1 LPKHTAVHSK
11 YLSILNKA
19 HRSLKTKLLLLTY
32 KNLSPETSNQQLE
45 IRNLQSCIMTNN
57 KLKIFNDPV
66 YGFINVPD
74 ASIFD
79 LIETP
84 FFQRLRNIK
93 QLGLTHFV
101 YPGALH
107 TRFHHAMG
115 AMYLMGQAIELLRF
129 KGHVISAGEALAAT
143 QAILLHDIGHG
154 PFSHA
159 MENTLVND
167 LWHEDLTEMFMHRL
181 NDSMP
186 NSLDEAISIFM
197 NTHPKK
203 HLHQLVSGQLDLDRL
218 DYLNRDSFFTGV
230 SEGVISWDRIIKML
244 NISGDK
250 LVIDE
255 KGIYSIEKFIIAR
268 RLMYWQVYLHKT
280 VITAESMLANIMKR
294 AKELSRSGEKL
305 FATPPLQRFL
315 LKFYNKSDFL
325 NDSSLLEDFA
335 LLDDYDIFA
344 AIKTWTRHPDAI
356 LGRLSNDLV
365 QRRLWRIEIQRE
377 TFPEEY
383 VQRLKSATQK
393 LYKLA
398 SPHDADYFVTGGI
411 TRNNAYDP
419 GAGGILILS
428 RDGRLT
434 DIAKASDQLN
444 INMLT
449 HPVEKH
455 FLCYPKVLDTN

>member
-1 LPKHTAVHSK
+1 M
-11 YLSILNKA
+11 SIN
-19 HRSLKTKLLLLTY
+19 TG
-32 KNLSPETSNQQLE
+32 
-45 IRNLQSCIMTNN
+45 N

-74 ASIFD
+74 ATIFD
-79 LIETP
+79 IIETP

-93 QLGLTHFV
+93 QLGLTHLV

-115 AMYLMGQAIELLRF
+115 AMYLMLQAIEILRF
-129 KGHVISAGEALAAT
+129 KGHDISKNEALAVT

-159 MENTLVND
+159 LENSLVKD
-167 LWHEDLTEMFMHRL
+167 LTHEELTEMFMDRL
-181 NDSMP
+181 TSILP
-186 NSLDEAISIFM
+186 HSLDEAISIFK

-203 HLHQLVSGQLDLDRL
+203 HLHQLVSGQLDMDRL
-218 DYLNRDSFFTGV
+218 DYLNRDSFYTGV

-244 NISGDK
+244 NISGDR

-280 VITAESMLANIMKR
+280 VITAERMFVSIMKR
-294 AKELSRSGEKL
+294 GRELARAGEIL

-315 LKFYNKSDFL
+315 CKEHGKSDFR
-325 NDSSLLEDFA
+325 NDSTLLEDFA
-335 LLDDYDIFA
+335 LLDDYDIYA
-344 AIKTWTRHPDAI
+344 AIKTWTAHSDPV
-356 LGRLSNDLV
+356 LSRLAKGLV
-365 QRRLWRIEIQRE
+365 NRRLLKIEIQKVPFSEEHIDNIKKAVQKHFNLSSPGE
-377 TFPEEY
+377 T
-383 VQRLKSATQK
+383 
-393 LYKLA
+393 
-398 SPHDADYFVTGGI
+398 DYFVISGI

-428 RDGRLT
+428 RDGSLT
-434 DIAKASDQLN
+434 DIASASDQLN
-444 INMLT
+444 INMLS

-455 FLCYPKVLDTN
+455 YLCYPKEINI

>member
-1 LPKHTAVHSK
+1 
-11 YLSILNKA
+11 
-19 HRSLKTKLLLLTY
+19 
-32 KNLSPETSNQQLE
+32 
-45 IRNLQSCIMTNN
+45 MTNN

-93 QLGLTHFV
+93 QLGLTHLV

-115 AMYLMGQAIELLRF
+115 AMYLMGQAIEILRF
-129 KGHVISAGEALAAT
+129 KGHNITSGEALAVT

-159 MENTLVND
+159 LENILING

-181 NDSMP
+181 NNSLP
-186 NSLDEAISIFM
+186 YSLDEAISIFK

-230 SEGVISWDRIIKML
+230 SEGVVSWDRIIKML
-244 NISGDK
+244 NVSSEK

-280 VITAESMLANIMKR
+280 VITAESMLQSIMKR
-294 AKELSRSGEKL
+294 AREMSLAGEKL
-305 FATPPLQRFL
+305 SATPPLQRFL
-315 LKFYNKSDFL
+315 QNLYTGADFIKD
-325 NDSSLLEDFA
+325 NSLLEDFA
-335 LLDDYDIFA
+335 LLDDYDIFT
-344 AIKTWTRHPDAI
+344 AIKTWAQHHDTI
-356 LGRLSNDLV
+356 LSQLSSDLV
-365 QRRLWRIEIQRE
+365 RRRLWRIELQQ
-377 TFPEEY
+377 TAFTDDY
-383 VQRLKSATQK
+383 VHTIKKATQK
-393 LYKLA
+393 LYKLEY
-398 SPHDADYFVTGGI
+398 SKDVDYFVIGGM

-428 RDGRLT
+428 RDGQLT
-434 DIAKASDQLN
+434 DIVQASDQLN

-449 HPVEKH
+449 HPVEKY
-455 FLCYPKVLDTN
+455 FLCYPKAVNTQ

>member
-1 LPKHTAVHSK
+1 M
-11 YLSILNKA
+11 
-19 HRSLKTKLLLLTY
+19 SLRTG
-32 KNLSPETSNQQLE
+32 
-45 IRNLQSCIMTNN
+45 N

-74 ASIFD
+74 ATIFD
-79 LIETP
+79 IIETP

-93 QLGLTHFV
+93 QLGLTHLV

-115 AMYLMGQAIELLRF
+115 AMYLMLQAIEILRF
-129 KGHVISAGEALAAT
+129 KGHDISKSEALAVT

-159 MENTLVND
+159 LENSLVENIS
-167 LWHEDLTEMFMHRL
+167 HEELTEMFMNKL
-181 NDSMP
+181 NNILP
-186 NSLDEAISIFM
+186 HSLDEAISIFK

-203 HLHQLVSGQLDLDRL
+203 HLHQLVSGQLDMDRL

-244 NISGDK
+244 NVAGDR

-280 VITAESMLANIMKR
+280 VITAENMFVSTMRR
-294 AKELSRSGEKL
+294 ARELSLSGENL

-315 LKFYNKSDFL
+315 KNIYKKADFQTDESML
-325 NDSSLLEDFA
+325 DDFA
-335 LLDDYDIFA
+335 LLDDYDIFT
-344 AIKTWTRHPDAI
+344 AIKTWTTHADPV
-356 LGRLSNDLV
+356 LSKLATGLV
-365 QRRLWRIEIQRE
+365 NRRLLKIELQKEAFTQAYIDQIK
-377 TFPEEY
+377 TA
-383 VQRLKSATQK
+383 VQKGFK
-393 LYKLA
+393 LSGHKDA
-398 SPHDADYFVTGGI
+398 SYFVINGI

-419 GAGGILILS
+419 GAGGIMILS
-428 RDGRLT
+428 RDGSLC
-434 DIAKASDQLN
+434 DVANASDQLN
-444 INMLT
+444 INMLAR
-449 HPVEKH
+449 PVEKH
-455 FLCYPKVLDTN
+455 YLCYPKSISL